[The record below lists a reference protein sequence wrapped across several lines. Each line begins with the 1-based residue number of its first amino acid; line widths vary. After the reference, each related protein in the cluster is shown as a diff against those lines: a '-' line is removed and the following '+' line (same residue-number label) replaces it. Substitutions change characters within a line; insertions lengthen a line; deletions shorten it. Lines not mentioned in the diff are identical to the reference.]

1 MIGIIDVD
9 QLSRTSASPV
19 TEPDAAPVL
28 LSVSA
33 LRVGFD
39 STDGSRTIVAVD
51 GVDLE
56 VRQGRTLGLVGE
68 SGSGKSVTGL
78 SILRL
83 LPERG
88 RLLGGTVR
96 FGDRDLTR
104 LPRADMEAVRGRQ
117 IAMIFQDPMSSLNPV
132 KPVGWQI
139 AEALHI
145 HGGISMA
152 AARARATELLRLVGI
167 SEAPTRA
174 RSYPHQLSGGM
185 CQRVMVAMA
194 LACKPKLLIA
204 DEPTTALDVTI
215 QAQIL
220 DLIRRLCREMGAA
233 VILISHDLGVVAET
247 ADDVAVMYA
256 GRIVETAPVTQL
268 FAAPRHPYT
277 QGLLHALPGL
287 ATRARRLPMI
297 EGAVPEIQDYPL
309 GCRFAPRCPRASE
322 ICTAVVPALTA
333 DANDAKVACHH
344 PLRSAVP

>member
-1 MIGIIDVD
+1 MGP
-9 QLSRTSASPV
+9 LSRTFASPGAGS
-19 TEPDAAPVL
+19 DAAPVL

-33 LRVGFD
+33 LRAGFD
-39 STDGSRTIVAVD
+39 SADGSHTIVAVD

-56 VRQGRTLGLVGE
+56 VREGRTLGLVGE

-104 LPRADMEAVRGRQ
+104 LPRAEMEAVRGRQ

-139 AEALHI
+139 AEALRI
-145 HGGISMA
+145 HERVSMA
-152 AARARATELLRLVGI
+152 AGRARATELLRLVGI

-233 VILISHDLGVVAET
+233 VILISHDLGVVAEA

-297 EGAVPEIQDYPL
+297 EGTVPEIRDYPP

-322 ICTAVVPALTA
+322 TCTAVVPALTA
-333 DANDAKVACHH
+333 DENDAKVACHH
-344 PLRSAVP
+344 PLRSAIP

>member
-1 MIGIIDVD
+1 MIGNVD
-9 QLSRTSASPV
+9 MGQLSRPCASPV
-19 TEPDAAPVL
+19 AEPDAAPVL

-88 RLLGGTVR
+88 RLLGGAVR
-96 FGDRDLTR
+96 FCDRDLTR
-104 LPRADMEAVRGRQ
+104 LSRADMEALRGGE

-145 HGGISMA
+145 HEGISMA
-152 AARARATELLRLVGI
+152 AAGASATELLRLVGI
-167 SEAPTRA
+167 PEAPTRA

-185 CQRVMVAMA
+185 CQRVMIAMA

-268 FAAPRHPYT
+268 FAAPQHPYT

-287 ATRARRLPMI
+287 AARARRLPMI
-297 EGAVPEIQDYPL
+297 EGAVPELQDYPPS
-309 GCRFAPRCPRASE
+309 CRFAPRCPRASE
-322 ICTAVVPALTA
+322 ICTAVAPALTA
-333 DANDAKVACHH
+333 DANGAKVACHH
-344 PLRSAVP
+344 PLRSAGP

>member
-1 MIGIIDVD
+1 MIGNVHTDPR
-9 QLSRTSASPV
+9 SGTSASPV
-19 TEPDAAPVL
+19 AEPDPAPVL

-39 STDGSRTIVAVD
+39 SADGSRTIVAVD

-88 RLLGGTVR
+88 RLLGGAVR

-104 LPRADMEAVRGRQ
+104 LSRADMEALRGRR

-145 HGGISMA
+145 HEGVSMA

-194 LACKPKLLIA
+194 LACEPELLIA
-204 DEPTTALDVTI
+204 DEPTTALDVTV

-256 GRIVETAPVTQL
+256 GRIVETAPVSRI

-277 QGLLHALPGL
+277 RGLLHALPGL
-287 ATRARRLPMI
+287 ATRTRRLPMI
-297 EGAVPEIQDYPL
+297 EGAVPEIEDYPP
-309 GCRFAPRCPRASE
+309 GCRFAPRCPRARE
-322 ICTAVVPALTA
+322 TCTAVVPAPTA
-333 DANDAKVACHH
+333 DADGATVACHY
-344 PLRSAVP
+344 PLGSTGP

>member
-1 MIGIIDVD
+1 MDPF
-9 QLSRTSASPV
+9 SRTSASPGA
-19 TEPDAAPVL
+19 EPDAAPVL

-33 LRVGFD
+33 LRAGFD
-39 STDGSRTIVAVD
+39 SADGSHTIVAVD
-51 GVDLE
+51 GIDLE

-88 RLLGGTVR
+88 RLLGGVVR
-96 FGDRDLTR
+96 FGDHDLAR
-104 LPRADMEAVRGRQ
+104 LPRAEMEAVRGRQ

-132 KPVGWQI
+132 KRVGWQI

-145 HGGISMA
+145 HERISMA

-220 DLIRRLCREMGAA
+220 DLIRRLCREVGAA

-256 GRIVETAPVTQL
+256 GRIVETAPVARL

-297 EGAVPEIQDYPL
+297 EGTVPEIRDYPP

-322 ICTAVVPALTA
+322 ICTSVVPALMP
-333 DANDAKVACHH
+333 DGNDAKVACHH
-344 PLRSAVP
+344 PLRSAAP